1 MFLYLF
7 KEITNI
13 MSEKKA
19 KTEIKVVKIN
29 DIKIHPNN
37 PRIIKDSKYK
47 KLVKSLTDFPEM
59 LHARPIVVN
68 QEGLI
73 LGGNMRYKVAKEL
86 GYKEIPVIYTS
97 GWTIAQQDEFMIK
110 DNTNAGEFDWDTLA
124 NSWDSTSLKEWDVIQ
139 WEVPDYQPT
148 LEPQTNHKDV
158 TDNDILKK
166 AQELADK
173 FIQESKHAEVIC
185 PACGNEFKVTI

>member
-1 MFLYLF
+1 
-7 KEITNI
+7 

-19 KTEIKVVKIN
+19 NTEIKVVKIN

-37 PRIIKDSKYK
+37 PRIIKDAKYK

-59 LHARPIVVN
+59 LQARPLVVN

-73 LGGNMRYKVAKEL
+73 LGGNMRYKAAKEL
-86 GYKEIPVIYTS
+86 GFKEIPVIYTS
-97 GWTIAQQDEFMIK
+97 GWTIEQQDEFMIK

-124 NSWDSTSLKEWDVIQ
+124 NAWDTASLKEWDVIQ
-139 WEVPDYQPT
+139 WEVPDYQPV
-148 LEPQTNHKDV
+148 LEPQINHKDV

>member
-7 KEITNI
+7 KEINNI
-13 MSEKKA
+13 MAEKKA
-19 KTEIKVVKIN
+19 NTEIKVVKIN

-37 PRIIKDSKYK
+37 PRIIKDAKYK

-73 LGGNMRYKVAKEL
+73 LGGNMRYKAAKEL

-97 GWTIAQQDEFMIK
+97 GWTIEQQDEFMIK

-124 NSWDSTSLKEWDVIQ
+124 NAWDTASLKEWDVIQ
-139 WEVPDYQPT
+139 WEVPDYQPV